1 MARIKRWLTARRK
14 VVWSEPELPPYV
26 KINPSA
32 ESGPSGT
39 IQPGDI
45 SMGAIAKEFLET
57 PEEESR

>member
-1 MARIKRWLTARRK
+1 MIRIRRWLTARRK

-26 KINPSA
+26 KINPGA
-32 ESGPSGT
+32 EPGPADT

-45 SMGAIAKEFLET
+45 SMGAIAREYLAT

>member
-1 MARIKRWLTARRK
+1 MVRIKRWFTSRRK

-26 KINPSA
+26 KINPGA
-32 ESGPSGT
+32 ESRPTDT

-57 PEEESR
+57 PEEEPR

>member
-1 MARIKRWLTARRK
+1 MIRIRRWLTARRK

-26 KINPSA
+26 KINPGA
-32 ESGPSGT
+32 EPGPADT

-45 SMGAIAKEFLET
+45 SMGAIVREYLAT